1 MYLYKVN
8 NLINIKYI
16 WKGGNYM
23 NFLEN
28 FISVLNNYLWSY
40 ILIALLI
47 TLGLFFSF
55 KSKFVQIR
63 YFKEMFRLL
72 GEGASKSGREKHKGK
87 KGVSSF
93 QAFCISTASRV
104 GTGNLAG
111 VAIAIASGG
120 PGAVFWMW
128 LIALIGGASS
138 FVESTLAQIY
148 KVEDEH
154 GFRGGPAYYMEKALN
169 KKWMGIIFSILITI
183 SYGLVFNSVQANTI
197 SLAFEQAF
205 GVNTLIIGLILAVLT
220 SLIIFGG
227 VKRIARVTE
236 IIVPIMAITYV
247 IVALFVIFRN
257 IGSIP
262 SIFSLIIENAFGIKQ
277 VVGGGLGAAVLM
289 GIKRGL
295 FSNEAGMGSAPN
307 AAATANVT
315 HPAKQGLIQTL
326 GVFTDTILICS
337 ATSFIVL
344 ISGSYLKS
352 DLTGIQLTQTA
363 LSSQVGSWGNTF
375 IAICIFLF
383 AFSSVIGNY
392 YYGETNIEFLKGS
405 RTSLFLYRIC
415 VIGMVIFGS
424 IAKIQIVWD
433 MADLFMGFMAIINL
447 IAITMLSKIAF
458 AALKDYDRQ
467 KKQGIEPVFYADSI
481 EGLNNIECWPTREE
495 SEKLA

>member
-1 MYLYKVN
+1 
-8 NLINIKYI
+8 
-16 WKGGNYM
+16 M

-40 ILIALLI
+40 ILIVLLI
-47 TLGLFFSF
+47 ILGLFFSF

-128 LIALIGGASS
+128 IIAIIGGASS

-197 SLAFEQAF
+197 SLAFKQAF
-205 GVNTLIIGLILAVLT
+205 GINTLIIGLILAVLT

-227 VKRIARVTE
+227 VKRIARAAE
-236 IIVPIMAITYV
+236 IIVPIMAIAYV
-247 IVALFVIFRN
+247 IVALFVILKN

-277 VVGGGLGAAVLM
+277 VVGGSLGAAVLM

-337 ATSFIVL
+337 ATSFIIL
-344 ISGSYLKS
+344 ISGSYLKN

-405 RTSLFLYRIC
+405 KTSLFLYRLC
-415 VIGMVIFGS
+415 VIGMVLFGCV
-424 IAKIQIVWD
+424 AKIQIVWD

-447 IAITMLSKIAF
+447 IAISMLSKIAF

-481 EGLNNIECWPTREE
+481 EGLSNIECWPTREE

>member
-1 MYLYKVN
+1 MSF
-8 NLINIKYI
+8 I
-16 WKGGNYM
+16 
-23 NFLEN
+23 EN

-47 TLGLFFSF
+47 ALGLFFSF

-72 GEGASKSGREKHKGK
+72 GEGASKSAREEHKKK

-227 VKRIARVTE
+227 VQRIARATE
-236 IIVPIMAITYV
+236 IIVPIMAIAYV
-247 IVALFVIFRN
+247 VVALFVILKN

-262 SIFSLIIENAFGIKQ
+262 TIFSLIIENAFGIKQ
-277 VVGGGLGAAVLM
+277 VVGGSLGAAILM

-405 RTSLFLYRIC
+405 KTSLFLYRLC
-415 VIGMVIFGS
+415 VIGMVLFGCV
-424 IAKIQIVWD
+424 AKIQIVWD

-447 IAITMLSKIAF
+447 IAISMLSKIAF

-481 EGLNNIECWPTREE
+481 EGLSNIECWPTREE
-495 SEKLA
+495 AEKSA

>member
-1 MYLYKVN
+1 MSF
-8 NLINIKYI
+8 I
-16 WKGGNYM
+16 
-23 NFLEN
+23 EN

-47 TLGLFFSF
+47 ALGLFFSF

-72 GEGASKSGREKHKGK
+72 GEGASKSAREEHKKK

-227 VKRIARVTE
+227 VQRIARATE
-236 IIVPIMAITYV
+236 IIVPIMAIAYV
-247 IVALFVIFRN
+247 VVALFVILKN

-262 SIFSLIIENAFGIKQ
+262 TIFSLIIENAFGIKQ
-277 VVGGGLGAAVLM
+277 VVGGILGAAILM

-405 RTSLFLYRIC
+405 KTSLFLYRLC
-415 VIGMVIFGS
+415 VIGMVLFGCV
-424 IAKIQIVWD
+424 AKIQIVWD

-447 IAITMLSKIAF
+447 IAISMLSKIAF

-481 EGLNNIECWPTREE
+481 EGLSNIECWPTREE
-495 SEKLA
+495 AEKSA